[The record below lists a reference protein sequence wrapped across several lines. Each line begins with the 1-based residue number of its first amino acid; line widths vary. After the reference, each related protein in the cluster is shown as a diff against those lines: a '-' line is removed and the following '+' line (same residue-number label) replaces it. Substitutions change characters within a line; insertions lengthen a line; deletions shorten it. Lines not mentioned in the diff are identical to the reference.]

1 MKILKVTPMA
11 LVASLM
17 LTNAYGQTTPTIDT
31 LTVTGIQ
38 EVPLTQ
44 TILSGKQLNQS
55 RVNTP
60 NTAAMLLNI
69 PGVSMY
75 SGGGVSGL
83 PAIHGLADDRVRTKV
98 DGVDLMSSCPNHMNS
113 PLSYI
118 SPSNVG
124 SVKVITGLSP
134 VSTGGDSLG
143 SVVSV
148 QSLPPVFANK
158 GENLAQGEVGAS
170 YSRNASAIG
179 GNLNITGAYF
189 SPT

>member
-1 MKILKVTPMA
+1 MTIAVIVLVIKMKLVRMTPMA
-11 LVASLM
+11 LVASMM
-17 LTNAYGQTTPTIDT
+17 LSGAYAQVAPSIDS

-38 EVPLTQ
+38 DAPLTQ
-44 TILSGKQLNQS
+44 TILKGEKLNQS

-83 PAIHGLADDRVRTKV
+83 PAIHGLADDRVSTNV
-98 DGVDLMSSCPNHMNS
+98 DGMPLLSSCPNHMNS

-134 VSTGGDSLG
+134 VSAGGDSLG
-143 SVVSV
+143 GVVSV

-158 GENLAQGEVGAS
+158 GETLTQGEVGAS
-170 YSRNASAIG
+170 Y
-179 GNLNITGAYF
+179 
-189 SPT
+189 